1 MIFSPTSHVL
11 DAGPCCHE
19 PRLQTQIKPDK
30 PPNADA
36 VALYWKEFTMTK
48 FDQAWVDAETAK
60 REWMTENSLY
70 KEEEEHA
77 SCGVGLVVSIDG
89 KPSRKVVENGIAALK
104 AIWHRGAVDA
114 DGKTGDG
121 AGIHVQIPVEFFYDQ
136 IRRTGHEPD
145 MTKMIAVGQVFL
157 PRTDYGAQETCRTI
171 VESEVLRMGY
181 YIYGWRHVPVD
192 VACLGEKANATR
204 PEIEQILIS
213 NSKGVDEETFERELY
228 VIRRRIE
235 KAATA
240 AGVQGLYLCSL
251 SCRSIIYK
259 GMMLAEQVA
268 EFYPDLM
275 DERFESAFALYHQRY
290 STNTFPQWWLAQP
303 FRMLAHNG
311 EINTLK
317 GNLNWMKSHEIR
329 MASGAF
335 GDMAEDIKPI
345 VAQGSSDSA
354 ALDSVFEVLV
364 RAGRSA
370 PMAKT
375 MMVPESWSKQAIE
388 LPQSWRDM
396 YSYCNSVLE
405 PWDGPAALAMTDGR
419 WVCAGLDRNG
429 LRPMRYVVTGDGL
442 LIAGSETGM
451 VPVDEANVVEKGA
464 LGPGQLLAV
473 DMQEGKLYHDTEM
486 KDKLAAAQPFG
497 DWVGKINEL
506 DDKLAVVTEKPMF
519 TGAEL
524 RKRQIAAGYSIEE
537 LEQILA
543 PMAEDAKEALASMG
557 DDTPSAVL
565 SEKYRPLSHFFRQA
579 FSQVT
584 NPPIDSLREFRV
596 MSLKTRFGNLK
607 NVLDE
612 DSSQTEILVLDSP
625 FVGNAQFD
633 ELIAN
638 FNAPLAEIDCTF
650 DAGAGPDDLRK
661 GLTRIRAEAED
672 AVRSGAGHIIL
683 TDQHQS
689 IDRVAMPM
697 ILATSAVHSW
707 LTRKG
712 LRTFCSLN
720 VRSAE
725 CVDPHYF
732 AVLIGCGATVVNA
745 YLAEDSLADRIERG
759 LLECTLTEAIQRYRN
774 AIDQGLL
781 KIMAKMGISVISS
794 YRGGLN
800 FEAVGLSRAMVAE
813 YFPGMQSRIS
823 GIGTTGIQRKSES
836 VHAKGWRGG
845 SDVLP
850 IGGFYKAR
858 RSGEKHAWEAQTMH
872 MLQAACNTAN
882 YEMWKQFSA
891 AMRANPPIHLR
902 DLLDIK
908 EMGKAI
914 PIEEVESIT
923 SIRKR
928 FVTPGMSLGALSPE
942 AHKTLNVAMNR
953 IGAKSDSGE
962 GGEDPAHFVPE
973 ANGDNPSAKIKQVA
987 SGRFGVTAEYL
998 NHCEEL
1004 EIKVA
1009 QGAKPGEGGQLPGMK
1024 VTDLIARLR
1033 HSTKGVTLISPP
1045 PHHDIYSIED
1055 LAQLIYDL
1063 KQINPRC
1070 KVTVKLVASSGV
1082 GTIAAGVAKAKADVI
1097 LISGHN
1103 GGTGASPATS
1113 IKYAGLPW
1121 EMGLTEAHQVLAM
1134 NNLRERVTLRTDG
1147 GLRTGRDIVMA
1158 AMMGAEEY
1166 GIGTAALIA
1175 MGCIM
1180 VRQCQSNTCP
1190 VGVCTQDEELR
1201 DKFTGNADKVVNLIT
1216 FYATEVREILASIG
1230 ARSMDDVIG
1239 RADLLSQVS
1248 RGSAHLDDLDLN
1260 PLLITVDGADRIVY
1274 DRNKARNFVPDTLD
1288 AEIVKDAARFLNDGE
1303 KMQLQYAV
1311 QNTLRTIGTRTSSH
1325 IVQNFGMNN
1334 TLQADHL
1341 TVKLSGSAGQSLGAF
1356 AAPGLKL
1363 EVSGDANDY
1372 VGKGLSGGTIVVRPP
1387 MNSPLVAADNTII
1400 GNTVLYGATA
1410 GYLFAAGRA
1419 GERFGVR
1426 NSGAKVVIEGCGAC
1440 GCEYMTGGVA
1450 VILGSIG
1457 ANFGA
1462 GMTGG
1467 MAYLYDPD
1475 GVADSRMNHE
1485 TLATCP
1491 IGDAHWEGQLKE
1503 LIERHLAETGSVKAA
1518 DILQH
1523 WDVELANF
1531 VQICPKEM
1539 LAHLPA
1545 PLGVEDKAVPAE

>member
-1 MIFSPTSHVL
+1 
-11 DAGPCCHE
+11 
-19 PRLQTQIKPDK
+19 
-30 PPNADA
+30 
-36 VALYWKEFTMTK
+36 MTK
-48 FDQAWVDAETAK
+48 FDDNWARAEAEK
-60 REWMTENSLY
+60 RKWMTENGMYS
-70 KEEEEHA
+70 ESDEHS

-89 KPSRKVVENGIAALK
+89 SKSRQVVESGIKALK

-121 AGIHVQIPVEFFYDQ
+121 AGIHVQIPVRFFYDQ
-136 IRRTGHEPD
+136 IERTGHEPHHD
-145 MTKMIAVGQVFL
+145 KLIAVGQVFL
-157 PRTDYGAQETCRTI
+157 PRTDFGAQEKCRTI
-171 VESEVLRMGY
+171 VETEILRMGY

-192 VACLGEKANATR
+192 VTCLGDKANATR
-204 PEIEQILIS
+204 PEIEQIILS
-213 NSKGVDEETFERELY
+213 NIKGVDEETFERELY

-235 KAATA
+235 KAAAA
-240 AGVQGLYLCSL
+240 AGINDLYLASL

-275 DERFESAFALYHQRY
+275 DERFESAFAIYHQRY

-329 MASGAF
+329 MASSAF

-345 VAQGSSDSA
+345 VASGSSDSA

-375 MMVPESWSKQAIE
+375 MLVPESWSKQAIE
-388 LPQSWRDM
+388 LPQAWRDM
-396 YSYCNSVLE
+396 YSYCNSVME

-442 LIAGSETGM
+442 VIAGSEAGM
-451 VPVDEANVVEKGA
+451 VPIDEATVREKGA

-473 DMQEGKLYHDTEM
+473 DMKKGTLYRDKEI
-486 KDKLAAAQPFG
+486 KDKLAKALPFG
-497 DWVGKINEL
+497 EWVGKINDADEAL
-506 DDKLAVVTEKPMF
+506 SGAQEAPLFE
-519 TGAEL
+519 GAEL
-524 RKRQIAAGYSIEE
+524 RKRQIAAGYSVEE
-537 LEQILA
+537 LEQILS
-543 PMAEDAKEALASMG
+543 PMAEDGKEALASMG

-565 SEKYRPLSHFFRQA
+565 SKQYRPLSHFFRQN

-584 NPPIDSLREFRV
+584 NPPIDSLREYRV

-612 DSSQTEILVLDSP
+612 DSSQTEIVVLESP
-625 FVGNAQFD
+625 FVGNSQWSKLV
-633 ELIAN
+633 EQ
-638 FNAPLAEIDCTF
+638 FNAPCVEIDCTF
-650 DAGAGPDDLRK
+650 ESGQGALNAGLS
-661 GLTRIRAEAED
+661 RIRSEAED
-672 AVRSGAGHIIL
+672 AVRSGAGHIVL
-683 TDQHQS
+683 TDQHS
-689 IDRVAMPM
+689 DADKVAMPM
-697 ILATSAVHSW
+697 ILATSAVHSH
-707 LTRKG
+707 LTRNG

-725 CVDPHYF
+725 CIDPHYF

-745 YLAEDSLADRIERG
+745 YLAEDSLADRIRRG
-759 LLECTLTEAIQRYRN
+759 LLEGTLSEAVARYRE

-800 FEAVGLSRAMVAE
+800 FEAVGLSRAMCAE
-813 YFPGMQSRIS
+813 FFPGMLSRIS
-823 GIGTTGIQRKSES
+823 GIGIHGIQHKSEE
-836 VHAKGWRGG
+836 VHARGWTSGQ
-845 SDVLP
+845 DVLP

-858 RSGEKHAWEAQTMH
+858 KSGESHAWEASTMH
-872 MLQAACNTAN
+872 MLQMACNKASF
-882 YEMWKQFSA
+882 EIWKQYSA
-891 AMRANPPIHLR
+891 RMRSNPPIHLR

-908 EMGKAI
+908 PLGKSV

-973 ANGDNPSAKIKQVA
+973 PNGDNPSAKIKQVA

-998 NHCEEL
+998 NQCEEL

-1134 NNLRERVTLRTDG
+1134 NKLRDRVTLRTDG

-1158 AMMGAEEY
+1158 AMMGAEEF

-1190 VGVCTQDEELR
+1190 VGVCTQDEALR
-1201 DKFTGNADKVVNLIT
+1201 DKFTGSADKVVNLIT
-1216 FYATEVREILASIG
+1216 FYAQEVRELLASIG
-1230 ARSMDDVIG
+1230 ARSLDDVIG

-1248 RGSAHLDDLDLN
+1248 RGNAHLDDLDLN
-1260 PLLITVDGADRIVY
+1260 PLLITVDGASEIVY
-1274 DRNKARNFVPDTLD
+1274 DRDKDRNAVPDTLD
-1288 AEIVKDAARFLNDGE
+1288 SEIVRDAARFLRDGE
-1303 KMQLQYAV
+1303 KMQLSYAI
-1311 QNTLRTIGTRTSSH
+1311 QNTHRTVGTRTSSH
-1325 IVQNFGMNN
+1325 IVRNFGMRNAF
-1334 TLQADHL
+1334 QADHL
-1341 TVKLSGSAGQSLGAF
+1341 TVKLQGSAGQSLGAF

-1387 MNSPLVAADNTII
+1387 QVSQLPADENTII
-1400 GNTVLYGATA
+1400 GNTVLYGATD

-1419 GERFGVR
+1419 GERFAVR
-1426 NSGAKVVIEGCGAC
+1426 NSGAKVVIEGCGSN

-1450 VILGSIG
+1450 VILGTIG

-1467 MAYLYDPD
+1467 MAYLYDPE
-1475 GVADSRMNHE
+1475 GQAE
-1485 TLATCP
+1485 TLMNKETLVTCAVTVP
-1491 IGDAHWEGQLKE
+1491 HWETQLEE
-1503 LIERHLAETGSVKAA
+1503 LIERHAAETGSRKAA

-1523 WDVELANF
+1523 WDIEKANF
-1531 VQICPKEM
+1531 LQVCPKEM
-1539 LAHLPA
+1539 LTHLPA
-1545 PLGVEDKAVPAE
+1545 PLSLEATAVPAE

>member
-1 MIFSPTSHVL
+1 
-11 DAGPCCHE
+11 
-19 PRLQTQIKPDK
+19 
-30 PPNADA
+30 
-36 VALYWKEFTMTK
+36 MTK
-48 FDQAWVDAETAK
+48 YDAEWVAREQAK
-60 REWMTENSLY
+60 RAYMAEHSLY
-70 KEEEEHA
+70 RDDDEHA
-77 SCGVGLVVSIDG
+77 SCGVGLVVDKAG
-89 KPSRKVVENGIAALK
+89 KPSRRVVQAGIDALK

-114 DGKTGDG
+114 DGMTGDG
-121 AGIHVQIPVEFFYDQ
+121 AGIHVQIPFKFFGEQVE
-136 IRRTGHEPD
+136 RTGHALRDELL
-145 MTKMIAVGQVFL
+145 AVGQVFL
-157 PRTDYGAQETCRTI
+157 PRTDFGAQEICRTI
-171 VESEVLRMGY
+171 VETEVLRMGY

-192 VACLGEKANATR
+192 TSVLGEKANATR

-213 NSKGVDEETFERELY
+213 NAKGVDEETFERELY

-235 KAATA
+235 KASAA
-240 AGVQGLYLCSL
+240 AGVRDLYLASL

-268 EFYPDLM
+268 EFYPDLK
-275 DERFESAFALYHQRY
+275 DDRFESAFAIYHQRY

-329 MASGAF
+329 MASAAF
-335 GDMAEDIKPI
+335 GDMADDIKPI

-364 RAGRSA
+364 RAGRNA

-375 MMVPESWSKQAIE
+375 MLVPESWSKQADE
-388 LPQSWRDM
+388 LPEAWRDM
-396 YSYCNSVLE
+396 YSYCNSVME

-429 LRPMRYVVTGDGL
+429 LRPMRYVVTADNL
-442 LIAGSETGM
+442 VIAGSEAGM
-451 VPVDEANVVEKGA
+451 VPMDESGIVEKGA
-464 LGPGQLLAV
+464 LGPGQMLAI
-473 DMQEGKLYHDTEM
+473 DMQEGQLFHDVEI

-497 DWVGKINEL
+497 EWVGKIVEL
-506 DDKLAVVTEKPMF
+506 DAELARATERPVF
-519 TGAEL
+519 SGAEL
-524 RKRQIAAGYSIEE
+524 RRRQISAGYTMEE

-543 PMAEDAKEALASMG
+543 PMAEDGKETLASMG

-565 SEKYRPLSHFFRQA
+565 SEKYRPLSHFFRQN

-612 DSSQTEILVLDSP
+612 SSSQTEIIVLDSP

-633 ELIAN
+633 RMVES
-638 FNAPLAEIDCTF
+638 FNAPMVEIDCTF
-650 DAGAGPDDLRK
+650 EAGQGPGTLTQGLR
-661 GLTRIRAEAED
+661 RIREAAEE
-672 AVRSGAGHIIL
+672 AVRSGSGHL
-683 TDQHQS
+683 VLSDAKAS
-689 IDRVAMPM
+689 EDRVPMPM

-707 LTRKG
+707 LTKQG

-725 CVDPHYF
+725 CIDPHYF
-732 AVLIGCGATVVNA
+732 AVLIGCGATTVNA

-759 LLECTLTEAIQRYRN
+759 LLDCSLTEAVARYRA
-774 AIDQGLL
+774 AIDAGLL

-800 FEAVGLSRAMVAE
+800 FEAVGLSRAMCAE
-813 YFPGMQSRIS
+813 YFPGMHSRIS
-823 GIGTTGIQRKSES
+823 GIGVNGIQRKVEEI
-836 VHAKGWRGG
+836 HARGFRGG
-845 SDVLP
+845 QDVLP

-858 RSGEKHAWEAQTMH
+858 RSGEQHAWEATTMH
-872 MLQAACNTAN
+872 MLQMACNTAS
-882 YEMWKQFSA
+882 YQTWKQFSA
-891 AMRANPPIHLR
+891 KMRGAKPIHLR
-902 DLLDIK
+902 DLMDF
-908 EMGKAI
+908 KALGNPV

-942 AHKTLNVAMNR
+942 AHRTLSIAMNR

-962 GGEDPAHFVPE
+962 GGESPE
-973 ANGDNPSAKIKQVA
+973 DFTPEPNGDNASAKIKQVA

-998 NHCEEL
+998 LHCEEL

-1024 VTDLIARLR
+1024 VTKLIAKLR
-1033 HSTKGVTLISPP
+1033 HSTPGVTLISPP

-1063 KQINPRC
+1063 KQINPRA

-1134 NNLRERVTLRTDG
+1134 NNLRSRVTLRTDG

-1190 VGVCTQDEELR
+1190 VGVCTQDDALR
-1201 DKFTGNADKVVNLIT
+1201 EKFTGNADKVVNLIT
-1216 FYATEVREILASIG
+1216 FYAQEVREILASIG
-1230 ARSMDDVIG
+1230 ARSLDEVIG

-1260 PLLITVDGADRIVY
+1260 PLLITVDGADKIVY
-1274 DRNKARNFVPDTLD
+1274 DRDRPRNAVLDTLD
-1288 AEIVKDAARFLNDGE
+1288 AEIVRDAQRFLEDGE
-1303 KMQLQYAV
+1303 KMQLSYAV
-1311 QNTLRTIGTRTSSH
+1311 RNTHRTVGTRTSSH
-1325 IVQNFGMNN
+1325 IVKRFGMRNHG
-1334 TLQADHL
+1334 LQDDHL
-1341 TVKLSGSAGQSLGAF
+1341 HVKLTGSAGQSLAAF
-1356 AAPGLKL
+1356 AAPGLKI

-1372 VGKGLSGGTIVVRPP
+1372 VGKGLSGGTVVVRPP
-1387 MNSPLVAADNTII
+1387 MISPLVASDNTII
-1400 GNTVLYGATA
+1400 GNTVLYGATS

-1419 GERFGVR
+1419 GERFAVR
-1426 NSGAKVVIEGCGAC
+1426 NSGAHTVIEGCGSN

-1450 VILGSIG
+1450 VILGAIG

-1467 MAYLYDPD
+1467 MAYIYDPE
-1475 GVADSRMNHE
+1475 GRSPIMMNAE
-1485 TLATCP
+1485 TLVTCP
-1491 IGDAHWEGQLKE
+1491 IASDFYEAELKG
-1503 LIERHLAETGSVKAA
+1503 LIERHAEETGSRRAQE
-1518 DILQH
+1518 ILQH
-1523 WDVELANF
+1523 WETELANF
-1531 VQICPKEM
+1531 TQVCPKEM
-1539 LAHLPA
+1539 LDKLEH
-1545 PLGVEDKAVPAE
+1545 PLGTEVQAVPAE

>member
-1 MIFSPTSHVL
+1 M
-11 DAGPCCHE
+11 
-19 PRLQTQIKPDK
+19 KPDHQ
-30 PPNADA
+30 NWAA
-36 VALYWKEFTMTK
+36 RQEAQRAYLSEHGMYS
-48 FDQAWVDAETAK
+48 ET
-60 REWMTENSLY
+60 
-70 KEEEEHA
+70 EEHS

-89 KPSRKVVENGIAALK
+89 KPSRNVVENGIQALK
-104 AIWHRGAVDA
+104 AVWHRGAVDA

-121 AGIHVQIPVEFFYDQ
+121 AGIHVQIPVSFFYDQ
-136 IRRTGHEPD
+136 VERTGHEPR
-145 MTKMIAVGQVFL
+145 KSELIAVGQIFL
-157 PRTDYGAQETCRTI
+157 PRTDLGGQETCRTI

-192 VACLGEKANATR
+192 ISCLGEKANATR

-235 KAATA
+235 KAAA
-240 AGVQGLYLCSL
+240 AAQVQGLYVCSL
-251 SCRSIIYK
+251 SCRSVIYK

-268 EFYPDLM
+268 VFYPDLM
-275 DERFESAFALYHQRY
+275 DERFESAFAIYHQRY

-317 GNLNWMKSHEIR
+317 GNVNWMRSHEIR
-329 MASGAF
+329 MASATF
-335 GDMAEDIKPI
+335 GEMADDIKPV
-345 VAQGSSDSA
+345 VASGSSDSA
-354 ALDSVFEVLV
+354 ALDSVFEMMV

-375 MMVPESWSKQAIE
+375 MLVPESWSKAAVE
-388 LPQSWRDM
+388 LPPAWRDM
-396 YSYCNSVLE
+396 YSYCNSVME

-419 WVCAGLDRNG
+419 WVVAGLDRNG

-451 VPVDEANVVEKGA
+451 VAVDESSVVEKGA
-464 LGPGQLLAV
+464 LGPGQMIAV
-473 DMQEGKLYHDTEM
+473 DMQDGALFHDAKL
-486 KDKLAAAQPFG
+486 KDKLAAGRPYAEWVEKITDLETLFAGQTETAQ
-497 DWVGKINEL
+497 
-506 DDKLAVVTEKPMF
+506 F
-519 TGAEL
+519 TGADL
-524 RKRQIAAGYSIEE
+524 RKRQIAAGYSLEE

-543 PMAEDAKEALASMG
+543 PMAEDGKETLASMG

-565 SEKYRPLSHFFRQA
+565 SDCYRPLSHYFRQN

-584 NPPIDSLREFRV
+584 NPPIDSLREYRV

-607 NVLDE
+607 NVLSE
-612 DSSQTEILVLDSP
+612 DSSQTEILSLESP
-625 FVGNAQFD
+625 FAGNAQFAALVEQFGND
-633 ELIAN
+633 VRS
-638 FNAPLAEIDCTF
+638 IDCTF
-650 DAGAGPDDLRK
+650 PADGGSLQDR
-661 GLTRIRAEAED
+661 LTEIRDEAED
-672 AVRSGAGHIIL
+672 AVASGAAHIVL
-683 TDQHQS
+683 TDEAQNA
-689 IDRVAMPM
+689 DRIGMPM

-712 LRTFCSLN
+712 LRTFCSIN

-745 YLAEDSLADRIERG
+745 YLAQDSIADRIERG
-759 LLECTLTEAIQRYRN
+759 LLEGTLTEAIGRYRN
-774 AIDQGLL
+774 AVDQGLL
-781 KIMAKMGISVISS
+781 KIMAKMGISVVSS

-813 YFPGMQSRIS
+813 YFPGMLSRIS
-823 GIGTTGIQRKSES
+823 GIGVSGIQKKVQE
-836 VHAKGWRGG
+836 VHAKGWLGG
-845 SDVLP
+845 NDILP

-872 MLQAACNTAN
+872 MMQAACNQGSF
-882 YEMWKQFSA
+882 ELWKKYSA
-891 AMRANPPIHLR
+891 AMQANPPIHLR
-902 DLLDIK
+902 DLLAIK
-908 EMGKAI
+908 PMGE
-914 PIEEVESIT
+914 PISLNDVESVT
-923 SIRKR
+923 SLRKR

-953 IGAKSDSGE
+953 IGARSDSGE
-962 GGEDPAHFVPE
+962 GGEDPAHFKPE
-973 ANGDNPSAKIKQVA
+973 PNGDNPSAKIKQVA

-998 NHCEEL
+998 NQCEEL

-1063 KQINPRC
+1063 KQINPRA
-1070 KVTVKLVASSGV
+1070 KVTVKLVAASGV

-1134 NNLRERVTLRTDG
+1134 NNLRDRVTLRTDG

-1158 AMMGAEEY
+1158 AMMGAEEF

-1190 VGVCTQDEELR
+1190 VGVCTQDQRLR
-1201 DKFTGNADKVVNLIT
+1201 DKFTGTADKLVNLIT
-1216 FYATEVREILASIG
+1216 FYAEEVREVLASIG
-1230 ARSMDDVIG
+1230 ARSLDEVIG
-1239 RADLLSQVS
+1239 RADLLGQVS

-1260 PLLITVDGADRIVY
+1260 PLLITVDGSDKIVY
-1274 DRNKARNFVPDTLD
+1274 DRNRPRTEVPDTLD
-1288 AEIVKDAARFLNDGE
+1288 AQIVTDAERFLKQGE
-1303 KMQLQYAV
+1303 KMQLSYAV
-1311 QNTLRTIGTRTSSH
+1311 QNTQRTVGTRVSSE
-1325 IVQNFGMNN
+1325 IVRAFGMRND
-1334 TLQADHL
+1334 LLPDHL
-1341 TVKLSGSAGQSLGAF
+1341 TVKLEGSAGQSLGAF

-1363 EVSGDANDY
+1363 DVMGDANDY
-1372 VGKGLSGGTIVVRPP
+1372 VGKGLSGGTITVRPHIS
-1387 MNSPLVAADNTII
+1387 SPLKADDNTII
-1400 GNTVLYGATA
+1400 GNTVLYGATD

-1419 GERFGVR
+1419 GERFAVR
-1426 NSGAKVVIEGCGAC
+1426 NSGARVVIEGCGSN

-1450 VILGSIG
+1450 VILGTIG

-1475 GVADSRMNHE
+1475 GTARRYMNLE
-1485 TLATCP
+1485 TLVTCP
-1491 IGDAHWEGQLKE
+1491 VTVPHWQQQLEE
-1503 LIERHLAETGSVKAA
+1503 LIERHLEETGSKKAA
-1518 DILQH
+1518 QILQY
-1523 WDVELANF
+1523 WDQERGNF
-1531 VQICPKEM
+1531 LQVCPKEM
-1539 LAHLPA
+1539 LANLAH
-1545 PLGVEDKAVPAE
+1545 PLELDQNAIPAE

>member
-1 MIFSPTSHVL
+1 
-11 DAGPCCHE
+11 
-19 PRLQTQIKPDK
+19 
-30 PPNADA
+30 
-36 VALYWKEFTMTK
+36 MTK
-48 FDQAWVDAETAK
+48 YDADWVAREEAK
-60 REWMTENSLY
+60 RTFLAENGLY
-70 KEEEEHA
+70 SEAEEHS
-77 SCGVGLVVSIDG
+77 SCGVGLVVSMDG
-89 KPSRKVVENGIAALK
+89 SKSRAVVENGIKALK

-121 AGIHVQIPVEFFYDQ
+121 AGIHVQIPCEFFYDQ
-136 IRRTGHEPD
+136 IERTGHRPNREQL
-145 MTKMIAVGQVFL
+145 IAVGQVFL
-157 PRTDYGAQETCRTI
+157 PRTDFGAQETCRTI
-171 VESEVLRMGY
+171 VETEVLRMGY
-181 YIYGWRHVPVD
+181 YIYGWRHVPVKVD
-192 VACLGEKANATR
+192 CLGEKANATR

-213 NSKGVDEETFERELY
+213 NAKGVDEETFERELY

-235 KAATA
+235 KAALA
-240 AGVQGLYLCSL
+240 AQVPALYIASL

-275 DERFESAFALYHQRY
+275 DERFESAFAIYHQRY

-329 MASGAF
+329 MAHGAF

-345 VAQGSSDSA
+345 VANGSSDSA
-354 ALDSVFEVLV
+354 ALDAVFEVLV
-364 RAGRSA
+364 RAGRNA

-375 MMVPESWSKQAIE
+375 MLVPESWSNQAVE
-388 LPQSWRDM
+388 LPQAWRDM
-396 YSYCNSVLE
+396 YSYCNSVME

-429 LRPMRYVVTGDGL
+429 LRPMRYVVTRDGMV
-442 LIAGSETGM
+442 IAGSETGM
-451 VPVDEANVVEKGA
+451 VPLNEANVIEKGA
-464 LGPGQLLAV
+464 LGPGQILAV
-473 DMQEGKLYHDTEM
+473 DMDEGKLYHDTEI
-486 KDKLAAAQPFG
+486 KDQLAASQPFG
-497 DWVGKINEL
+497 DWVGKIYDLESEL
-506 DDKLAVVTEKPMF
+506 SGVTETALF
-519 TGAEL
+519 EGDEL
-524 RKRQIAAGYSIEE
+524 RRRQIAAGYSIEE
-537 LEQILA
+537 LENILA
-543 PMAEDAKEALASMG
+543 PMAEDGKEALASMG

-565 SEKYRPLSHFFRQA
+565 SKKYRPLSHFFRQN

-612 DSSQTEILVLDSP
+612 SSSQTEIITLDSP
-625 FVGNAQFD
+625 FVGNAYWA
-633 ELIAN
+633 EITTH
-638 FNAPLAEIDCTF
+638 FNADLVEIDCTF
-650 DAGAGPDDLRK
+650 EAGTGALSS
-661 GLTRIRAEAED
+661 GLARIRAEAED

-683 TDQHQS
+683 TDQHS
-689 IDRVAMPM
+689 NADKVAMPM
-697 ILATSAVHSW
+697 ILATSAVHSH

-725 CVDPHYF
+725 CIDPHYF

-745 YLAEDSLADRIERG
+745 YLAEDSLADRIDRG
-759 LLECTLTEAIQRYRN
+759 LIDGTLTEAVARYRN

-781 KIMAKMGISVISS
+781 KIMAKMGISVVSS

-800 FEAVGLSRAMVAE
+800 FEAVGLSRAMCAE
-813 YFPGMQSRIS
+813 YFPGMTSRIS
-823 GIGTTGIQRKSES
+823 GIGVTGIQTKSEE
-836 VHAKGWRGG
+836 VHAMGWGG
-845 SDVLP
+845 TNVLP

-858 RSGEKHAWEAQTMH
+858 KSGETHAWEATSMH
-872 MLQAACNTAN
+872 MMQTACNKAS
-882 YEMWKQFSA
+882 YEMWKQYSA
-891 AMRANPPIHLR
+891 KMRSGPPIHLR
-902 DLLDIK
+902 DLMDIK
-908 EMGKAI
+908 PLGKAI

-962 GGEDPAHFVPE
+962 GGEDPAHFHPE
-973 ANGDNPSAKIKQVA
+973 PNGDNPSAKIKQVA

-998 NHCEEL
+998 NQCEEL

-1121 EMGLTEAHQVLAM
+1121 EMGLTEAHQVLSM
-1134 NNLRERVTLRTDG
+1134 NNLRGRVILRTDG

-1158 AMMGAEEY
+1158 AMLGAEEY

-1190 VGVCTQDEELR
+1190 VGVCTQDEALR

-1216 FYATEVREILASIG
+1216 FYAQEVRELLASIG
-1230 ARSMDDVIG
+1230 ARSMDEVIG
-1239 RADLLSQVS
+1239 RADLLAQVS

-1260 PLLITVDGADRIVY
+1260 PMLITVDGAADIVY
-1274 DRNKARNFVPDTLD
+1274 DRDRDRNAVPDTLD
-1288 AEIVKDAARFLNDGE
+1288 AQIVRDAARFLQDGE
-1303 KMQLQYAV
+1303 KMQLSYAV
-1311 QNTLRTIGTRTSSH
+1311 QNTHRTVGTRTSSH
-1325 IVQNFGMNN
+1325 IVRQFGMRN
-1334 TLQADHL
+1334 TLQPDHL
-1341 TVKLSGSAGQSLGAF
+1341 TVKLTGSAGQSLGAF

-1387 MNSPLVAADNTII
+1387 MSSPIVASENTII
-1400 GNTVLYGATA
+1400 GNTVLYGATD
-1410 GYLFAAGRA
+1410 GFLFAAGRA
-1419 GERFGVR
+1419 GERFAVR
-1426 NSGAKVVIEGCGAC
+1426 NSGAHVVIEGCGSN

-1450 VILGSIG
+1450 VILGEIG

-1475 GVADSRMNHE
+1475 GKAEALMNME
-1485 TLATCP
+1485 TLVTCP
-1491 IGDAHWEGQLKE
+1491 VTVNHWLGQLEE
-1503 LIERHLAETGSVKAA
+1503 LLERHLCETGSVKTA

-1523 WDVELANF
+1523 WDTEQRNF
-1531 VQICPKEM
+1531 LQVCPKEM
-1539 LAHLPA
+1539 LVHLPA
-1545 PLGVEDKAVPAE
+1545 PLSDEAGAIPAE

>member
-1 MIFSPTSHVL
+1 
-11 DAGPCCHE
+11 
-19 PRLQTQIKPDK
+19 
-30 PPNADA
+30 
-36 VALYWKEFTMTK
+36 MTK
-48 FDQAWVDAETAK
+48 YDAAWAAREEAKRAYMAEEGLYAET
-60 REWMTENSLY
+60 
-70 KEEEEHA
+70 EEHA
-77 SCGVGLVVSIDG
+77 SCGVGLVVALDG
-89 KPSRKVVENGIAALK
+89 TKSRAVVENGIKALK

-121 AGIHVQIPVEFFYDQ
+121 AGIHVQIPSPFFYDQ
-136 IRRTGHEPD
+136 VRRTGHQPKTEL
-145 MTKMIAVGQVFL
+145 MMAVGQVFL
-157 PRTDYGAQETCRTI
+157 PRTDFGAQETCRTI
-171 VESEVLRMGY
+171 VETEVLRMGY
-181 YIYGWRHVPVD
+181 YIYGWRHVPVN
-192 VACLGEKANATR
+192 VSVLGEKANATR

-213 NSKGVDEETFERELY
+213 NIKGVDEETFERELY

-235 KAATA
+235 KAALA
-240 AGVQGLYLCSL
+240 AQVPTLYIASL

-259 GMMLAEQVA
+259 GMMLAQDVA
-268 EFYPDLM
+268 EFYPDLQ
-275 DERFESAFALYHQRY
+275 DERFESAFAIYHQRY

-329 MASGAF
+329 MASTAF

-345 VAQGSSDSA
+345 VASGSSDSA
-354 ALDSVFEVLV
+354 ALDAVFEVLV
-364 RAGRSA
+364 RAGRNA

-375 MMVPESWSKQAIE
+375 MLVPESWSKQAVE
-388 LPQSWRDM
+388 LPQAWRDM
-396 YSYCNSVLE
+396 YSYCNSVME

-429 LRPMRYVVTGDGL
+429 LRPMRYVVTRDGL

-451 VPVDEANVVEKGA
+451 VPLDESNVSEKGA

-473 DMQEGKLYHDTEM
+473 DMKAGALFHDKEI
-486 KDKLAAAQPFG
+486 KDQLAASQPFS
-497 DWVGKINEL
+497 DWVGKIKEL
-506 DDKLAVVTEKPMF
+506 DGPLREVMEKPLF
-519 TGAEL
+519 TGTEL
-524 RKRQIAAGYSIEE
+524 RRRQVAAGYSIEE

-543 PMAEDAKEALASMG
+543 PMAEDGKESLASMG

-565 SEKYRPLSHFFRQA
+565 SGQYRPLSHFFRQN

-584 NPPIDSLREFRV
+584 NPPIDSLREYRV

-612 DSSQTEILVLDSP
+612 DSSQTEIITLDSP

-633 ELIAN
+633 ALKAH
-638 FNAPLAEIDCTF
+638 FNVDLVEIDCTF
-650 DAGAGPDDLRK
+650 EPGRGSLSN
-661 GLTRIRAEAED
+661 GLERIRAEAED
-672 AVRSGAGHIIL
+672 AVRSGAGHVVL
-683 TDQHQS
+683 TDHLS
-689 IDRVAMPM
+689 GEGRVAMPM
-697 ILATSAVHSW
+697 ILATSAVHSH
-707 LTRKG
+707 LTRNG
-712 LRTFCSLN
+712 LRTFMSLT

-732 AVLIGCGATVVNA
+732 AVLIGCGATIVNA
-745 YLAEDSLADRIERG
+745 YLAEDSLADRIDRG
-759 LLECTLTEAIQRYRN
+759 LLNTTLTEATVRYRH

-800 FEAVGLSRAMVAE
+800 FEAVGLSRAMCAE
-813 YFPGMQSRIS
+813 YFPGMTSRIS
-823 GIGTTGIQRKSES
+823 GIGTWGIQHKAEE
-836 VHAKGWRGG
+836 VHAKGWNGLG
-845 SDVLP
+845 SVLP

-858 RSGEKHAWEAQTMH
+858 QSGETHAWEATSMH
-872 MLQAACNTAN
+872 MMQMACNRAS
-882 YEMWKQFSA
+882 YEMWKQYSA
-891 AMRANPPIHLR
+891 KMQSNPPIHLR

-908 EMGKAI
+908 PIGKAI
-914 PIEEVESIT
+914 AIEEVESIT

-973 ANGDNPSAKIKQVA
+973 PNGDNPSAKIKQVA

-998 NHCEEL
+998 NQCEEL

-1063 KQINPRC
+1063 KQINPRA

-1097 LISGHN
+1097 LVSGHN

-1121 EMGLTEAHQVLAM
+1121 EMGLTEAHQVLSM
-1134 NNLRERVTLRTDG
+1134 NNLRDRVTLRTDG

-1190 VGVCTQDEELR
+1190 VGVCTQDESLR
-1201 DKFTGNADKVVNLIT
+1201 EKFTGNADKVVNLIT
-1216 FYATEVREILASIG
+1216 FYATEVREILAQIG
-1230 ARSMDDVIG
+1230 ARSLSEVIG
-1239 RADLLSQVS
+1239 RADLLAQVS

-1260 PLLITVDGADRIVY
+1260 PMLITVDGAEQIVY
-1274 DRNKARNFVPDTLD
+1274 DRARARNAVDDTLD
-1288 AEIVKDAARFLNDGE
+1288 AEIVRDAARFLEDGE
-1303 KMQLQYAV
+1303 KMQLSYAV
-1311 QNTLRTIGTRTSSH
+1311 QNTHRTVGTRTSSH
-1325 IVQNFGMNN
+1325 IVKRFGMRN

-1387 MNSPLVAADNTII
+1387 MASPIVAADNTII
-1400 GNTVLYGATA
+1400 GNTVLYGATQ
-1410 GYLFAAGRA
+1410 GYLYAAGRA
-1419 GERFGVR
+1419 GERFAVR
-1426 NSGAKVVIEGCGAC
+1426 NSGAHVVVEGCGSN

-1450 VILGSIG
+1450 VILGEIG

-1467 MAYLYDPD
+1467 MAYLYDPED
-1475 GVADSRMNHE
+1475 KALPLMNME
-1485 TLATCP
+1485 TLVTC
-1491 IGDAHWEGQLKE
+1491 AVTEEHWLRQLKRLVE
-1503 LIERHLAETGSVKAA
+1503 AHLKETGSRRAA

-1523 WDVELANF
+1523 WDSEKLNF
-1531 VQICPKEM
+1531 IQVCPKEM
-1539 LAHLPA
+1539 LNKLPA
-1545 PLGVEDKAVPAE
+1545 PLGLEQAAVPAE

>member
-1 MIFSPTSHVL
+1 
-11 DAGPCCHE
+11 
-19 PRLQTQIKPDK
+19 
-30 PPNADA
+30 
-36 VALYWKEFTMTK
+36 MTK
-48 FDQAWVDAETAK
+48 YDAEWVAREEAK
-60 REWMTENSLY
+60 RAYMAEHSLY
-70 KEEEEHA
+70 RDEDEHS
-77 SCGVGLVVSIDG
+77 SCGVGLVVALNG
-89 KPSRKVVENGIAALK
+89 KASRSVVENGISALK

-121 AGIHVQIPVEFFYDQ
+121 AGIHVQIPVRFFYDQ
-136 IRRTGHEPD
+136 IRRTGHEPKPD
-145 MTKMIAVGQVFL
+145 QLIAVGQVFL
-157 PRTDYGAQETCRTI
+157 PRTDFGAQETCRTI
-171 VESEVLRMGY
+171 VETEVLRMGY

-192 VACLGEKANATR
+192 VSCLGDKANATR

-213 NSKGVDEETFERELY
+213 NSKGVDEDTFERELY

-235 KAATA
+235 KAAA
-240 AGVQGLYLCSL
+240 AAQVPSLYVCSL

-259 GMMLAEQVA
+259 GMMLAEQVS
-268 EFYPDLM
+268 EFYPDLQ
-275 DERFESAFALYHQRY
+275 DERFESAFAIYHQRY

-329 MASGAF
+329 MASTTF
-335 GDMAEDIKPI
+335 GDMADDIKPI
-345 VAQGSSDSA
+345 VPQGSSDSA
-354 ALDSVFEVLV
+354 ALDAVFEVLV
-364 RAGRSA
+364 RAGRNA

-375 MMVPESWSKQAIE
+375 MLVPESWSKQAVE

-396 YSYCNSVLE
+396 YSYVNSVME

-429 LRPMRYVVTGDGL
+429 LRPMRYVVTGNGL
-442 LIAGSETGM
+442 LIAGSEAGM
-451 VPVDEANVVEKGA
+451 VPVDESTVREKGA
-464 LGPGQLLAV
+464 LGPGQMIAV
-473 DMQEGKLYHDTEM
+473 DMAEGKLFHDVEI
-486 KDKLAAAQPFG
+486 KDKLAESQPFG

-506 DDKLAVVTEKPMF
+506 DEELSQVTEKALF
-519 TGAEL
+519 SGNEL
-524 RKRQIAAGYSIEE
+524 RKRQIAAGYTMEE
-537 LEQILA
+537 LEQILL
-543 PMAEDAKEALASMG
+543 PMAEDAKEAIASMG

-565 SEKYRPLSHFFRQA
+565 SEKYRPLSHFFRQN

-584 NPPIDSLREFRV
+584 NPPIDSLREYRV

-633 ELIAN
+633 EMVSH
-638 FNAPLAEIDCTF
+638 FNAPMVEIDCTF
-650 DAGAGPDDLRK
+650 PVNGGNDALRAGLA
-661 GLTRIRAEAED
+661 RIRSEAEE

-683 TDQHQS
+683 TDQNQGE
-689 IDRVAMPM
+689 DKVAMPM

-712 LRTFCSLN
+712 LRTFTSIN
-720 VRSAE
+720 VRAAE
-725 CVDPHYF
+725 CIDPHYF
-732 AVLIGCGATVVNA
+732 AVLIGCGATTVNA

-759 LLECTLTEAIQRYRN
+759 LLEMTLTDAVHAYRN
-774 AIDQGLL
+774 AVDQGLL

-813 YFPGMQSRIS
+813 YFPGMHSRIS
-823 GIGTTGIQRKSES
+823 GIGVSGVQHKMEQ
-836 VHAKGWRGG
+836 VHALGWRGG

-850 IGGFYKAR
+850 IGGFYKSR

-872 MLQAACNTAN
+872 MLQSACDNASF
-882 YEMWKQFSA
+882 EMWKRFA
-891 AMRANPPIHLR
+891 ASMRANPPIHLR

-908 EMGKAI
+908 PMGKAI
-914 PIEEVESIT
+914 PLEEVESIT

-973 ANGDNPSAKIKQVA
+973 PNGDNPSAKIKQVA

-1134 NNLRERVTLRTDG
+1134 NNLRDRVTLRTDG

-1190 VGVCTQDEELR
+1190 VGVCTQDERLR
-1201 DKFTGNADKVVNLIT
+1201 GKFTGNADKVVNLIT
-1216 FYATEVREILASIG
+1216 FYAQEVREILASIG
-1230 ARSMDDVIG
+1230 AKSLDEVIG
-1239 RADLLSQVS
+1239 RADLLTQVS

-1260 PLLITVDGADRIVY
+1260 PMLITVDGAHDIVY
-1274 DRNKARNFVPDTLD
+1274 NRDRERNAVPDTLD
-1288 AEIVKDAARFLNDGE
+1288 AEIVKDAARFLQDGE
-1303 KMQLQYAV
+1303 KMQLSYAV
-1311 QNTLRTIGTRTSSH
+1311 QNTDRTVGTRVSSH
-1325 IVQNFGMNN
+1325 IVKRFGMRNS
-1334 TLQADHL
+1334 LQPDHL
-1341 TVKLSGSAGQSLGAF
+1341 TVKLTGSAGQSLGAF
-1356 AAPGLKL
+1356 SAPGLKI

-1372 VGKGLSGGTIVVRPP
+1372 VGKGLSGGTVVVRPP
-1387 MNSPLVAADNTII
+1387 MASPLIAADNTII
-1400 GNTVLYGATA
+1400 GNTVLYGATD

-1426 NSGAKVVIEGCGAC
+1426 NSGAKVVIEGCGSN
-1440 GCEYMTGGVA
+1440 GCEYMTGGIA
-1450 VILGSIG
+1450 VILGTIG

-1467 MAYLYDPD
+1467 MAYLYDPE
-1475 GVADSRMNHE
+1475 GLTADMMNME
-1485 TLATCP
+1485 TLVTCP
-1491 IGDAHWEGQLKE
+1491 VTVDHWENQLRE
-1503 LIERHLAETGSVKAA
+1503 LVERHVEETKSVKGAE
-1518 DILQH
+1518 ILQH
-1523 WDVELANF
+1523 WETEIANF
-1531 VQICPKEM
+1531 VQVCPKEM
-1539 LAHLPA
+1539 LNKLPQ
-1545 PLGVEDKAVPAE
+1545 PLGIENQAVPAE

>member
-1 MIFSPTSHVL
+1 
-11 DAGPCCHE
+11 
-19 PRLQTQIKPDK
+19 
-30 PPNADA
+30 
-36 VALYWKEFTMTK
+36 MTTY
-48 FDQAWVDAETAK
+48 DDNWAAAEQAK
-60 REWMTENSLY
+60 RTFMEENSLFR
-70 KEEEEHA
+70 EEHEHA

-89 KPSRKVVENGIAALK
+89 KPSRKVVESGIMALK

-121 AGIHVQIPVEFFYDQ
+121 AGIHVQIPVPFFYDQ
-136 IRRTGHEPD
+136 IRRTGHEPRTD
-145 MTKMIAVGQVFL
+145 ELMAVGQVFL
-157 PRTDYGAQETCRTI
+157 PRTDFNAQETCRTI

-192 VACLGEKANATR
+192 IECLGEKANSTR

-213 NSKGVDEETFERELY
+213 NTKGVDEETFERELY

-235 KAATA
+235 KASQAR
-240 AGVQGLYLCSL
+240 GINGLYIASL

-268 EFYPDLM
+268 VFYPDLM
-275 DERFESAFALYHQRY
+275 DSRFESAFALYHQRY

-317 GNLNWMKSHEIR
+317 GNVNWMKSHEIR
-329 MASGAF
+329 MASGTF
-335 GDMAEDIKPI
+335 GDLAEDIKPI
-345 VAQGSSDSA
+345 IPQGASDSA
-354 ALDSVFEVLV
+354 ALDAVFEVLV

-375 MMVPESWSKQAIE
+375 MLVPESWSKQAIE
-388 LPQSWRDM
+388 LPQAWRDM
-396 YSYCNSVLE
+396 YSYCNGVME

-419 WVCAGLDRNG
+419 WACVGTDRNG

-442 LIAGSETGM
+442 LIAGSEAGM
-451 VPVDEANVVEKGA
+451 VPTDEATVREKGA

-473 DMQEGKLYHDTEM
+473 DTKEGKLYHDVEI
-486 KDKLAAAQPFG
+486 KDRLAASQPFG
-497 DWVGKINEL
+497 EWVGKINEL
-506 DDKLAVVTEKPMF
+506 DESLEAVIEEPMF
-519 TGAEL
+519 EGAEL
-524 RKRQIAAGYSIEE
+524 RKRQIAAGYTIEE
-537 LEQILA
+537 LESVLA
-543 PMAEDAKEALASMG
+543 PMAEDSKENIVSMG

-565 SEKYRPLSHFFRQA
+565 SNKYRPLSHFFRQN

-612 DSSQTEILVLDSP
+612 SSAQTEILVLDSP
-625 FVGNAQFD
+625 FVANAQFE
-633 ELIAN
+633 ELKTH
-638 FNAPLAEIDCTF
+638 FNAEMVEIDCTF
-650 DAGAGPDDLRK
+650 PVGGDHDALLH
-661 GLTRIRAEAED
+661 GLARIRAEAEE
-672 AVRSGAGHIIL
+672 AVRSGGGHIVL
-683 TDQHQS
+683 TDHMQNA
-689 IDRVAMPM
+689 DRVAMPM

-712 LRTFCSLN
+712 LRTFCSLG

-725 CVDPHYF
+725 CIDPHYF
-732 AVLIGCGATVVNA
+732 AVLIGCGATIVNA
-745 YLAEDSLADRIERG
+745 YLAEDSLADRIKRG
-759 LLECTLTEAIQRYRN
+759 LLDGTLTENMRNYRE

-781 KIMAKMGISVISS
+781 KIMAKMGISVVSS

-813 YFPGMQSRIS
+813 YFPGMLSRIS
-823 GIGTTGIQRKSES
+823 GIGVSGVQKKVEE
-836 VHAKGWRGG
+836 VHALGWLKGQ
-845 SDVLP
+845 DVLP
-850 IGGFYKAR
+850 IGGFYKSR
-858 RSGEKHAWEAQTMH
+858 KSGETHAWEAQTMH
-872 MLQAACNTAN
+872 MLQAACNRGS
-882 YEMWKQFSA
+882 YEIWKQFSA
-891 AMRANPPIHLR
+891 RMQANPPIHLR
-902 DLLDIK
+902 DLLAIK
-908 EMGKAI
+908 PIGNAI

-928 FVTPGMSLGALSPE
+928 FVTPGMSLGALGPE

-998 NHCEEL
+998 NQCEEL

-1024 VTDLIARLR
+1024 VTELIARLR

-1063 KQINPRC
+1063 KQINPTV
-1070 KVTVKLVASSGV
+1070 KVTVKLVSSSGV
-1082 GTIAAGVAKAKADVI
+1082 GTIAAGVAKAKADII

-1113 IKYAGLPW
+1113 IKFAGLPW

-1134 NNLRERVTLRTDG
+1134 NKLRDRVTLRTDG

-1190 VGVCTQDEELR
+1190 VGVCTQDESLR
-1201 DKFTGNADKVVNLIT
+1201 AKFTGTADKVVNLIT
-1216 FYATEVREILASIG
+1216 FYAQEVREILASIG
-1230 ARSMDDVIG
+1230 ARSLDDVIG
-1239 RADLLSQVS
+1239 RADLLHQVS
-1248 RGSAHLDDLDLN
+1248 RGAEHLDDLDLN
-1260 PLLITVDGADRIVY
+1260 PLLITVDGAKDIVY
-1274 DRNKARNFVPDTLD
+1274 NRLKPRNPVPDTLD
-1288 AEIVKDAARFLNDGE
+1288 VEIVRDAARFLKDGE
-1303 KMQLQYAV
+1303 KMQLSYAV
-1311 QNTLRTIGTRTSSH
+1311 QNTHRSVGTRTSSH
-1325 IVQNFGMNN
+1325 IVQKFGMRNA
-1334 TLQADHL
+1334 LQPDHL
-1341 TVKLSGSAGQSLGAF
+1341 TVKLTGSAGQSLGAF
-1356 AAPGLKL
+1356 GAPGLKI
-1363 EVSGDANDY
+1363 EVSGEANDY
-1372 VGKGLSGGTIVVRPP
+1372 VGKGLSGATIVVRPA
-1387 MNSPLVAADNTII
+1387 MASPLVASQNTII
-1400 GNTVLYGATA
+1400 GNTVLYGATD
-1410 GYLFAAGRA
+1410 GFLFASGRA
-1419 GERFGVR
+1419 GERFAVR
-1426 NSGAKVVIEGCGAC
+1426 NSGAKVVIEGCGSN

-1457 ANFGA
+1457 PNFGA

-1467 MAYLYDPD
+1467 MAYLYDPE
-1475 GVADSRMNHE
+1475 GRAADMMNME
-1485 TLATCP
+1485 TLVTCP
-1491 IGDAHWEGQLKE
+1491 VTVPHWVGQLE
-1503 LIERHLAETGSVKAA
+1503 DLIKRHLAETGSRKAQE
-1518 DILQH
+1518 ILQH
-1523 WDVELANF
+1523 WDMELGNF
-1531 VQICPKEM
+1531 VQVCPKEM
-1539 LAHLPA
+1539 LKVIPY
-1545 PLGVEDKAVPAE
+1545 PLVEEEQAMPAE

>member
-1 MIFSPTSHVL
+1 
-11 DAGPCCHE
+11 
-19 PRLQTQIKPDK
+19 
-30 PPNADA
+30 
-36 VALYWKEFTMTK
+36 MTK
-48 FDQAWVDAETAK
+48 YDASWVKAEKAK
-60 REWMTENSLY
+60 RVNVAQNGLY
-70 KEEEEHA
+70 SEAEEHA

-89 KPSRKVVENGIAALK
+89 KPSRKVVQAGIDALK
-104 AIWHRGAVDA
+104 AVWHRGAVDA

-121 AGIHVQIPVEFFYDQ
+121 AGIHVQIPVPFFYDQ
-136 IRRTGHEPD
+136 IERTGHNPRMEEL
-145 MTKMIAVGQVFL
+145 MAVGQVFL
-157 PRTDYGAQETCRTI
+157 PRTDFGAQETCRTI
-171 VESEVLRMGY
+171 VETEVLRMGY
-181 YIYGWRHVPVD
+181 YIYGWRHVPVN
-192 VACLGEKANATR
+192 VGSLGDKANATR
-204 PEIEQILIS
+204 PEIEQILLS
-213 NSKGVDEETFERELY
+213 NSKGVEEEIFERDLY

-235 KAATA
+235 KAASA
-240 AGVQGLYLCSL
+240 AGINELYLASL

-259 GMMLAEQVA
+259 GMFLAQDVA
-268 EFYPDLM
+268 EFYSDLK
-275 DERFESAFALYHQRY
+275 DSRFESAFALYHQRF

-317 GNLNWMKSHEIR
+317 GNTNWMKSHEIR
-329 MASGAF
+329 MSSDAF
-335 GDMAEDIKPI
+335 GDMADDIKPI
-345 VAQGSSDSA
+345 IASGSSDSA
-354 ALDSVFEVLV
+354 ALDSVFEMLV
-364 RAGRSA
+364 RAGRNA

-375 MMVPESWSKQAIE
+375 MLVPESWSKQAVD
-388 LPQSWRDM
+388 LPKPWVDM
-396 YSYCNSVLE
+396 YSYCNSVME

-442 LIAGSETGM
+442 LIAGSEAGM
-451 VPVDEANVVEKGA
+451 VHVNEADVKEKGA
-464 LGPGQLLAV
+464 LGPGQLIAV
-473 DMQEGKLYHDTEM
+473 DMAEGRLYHDTEM
-486 KDKLAAAQPFG
+486 KDLLAASQDFG
-497 DWVGKINEL
+497 EWVGKINEL
-506 DDKLAVVTEKPMF
+506 DEDLAKAVEAPIF
-519 TGAEL
+519 TGSEL
-524 RKRQIAAGYSIEE
+524 RQRQIAAGYTIEE
-537 LEQILA
+537 LEQILV
-543 PMAEDAKEALASMG
+543 PMAEDGKETLASMG

-565 SEKYRPLSHFFRQA
+565 SEKYRPLSHFFRQN

-584 NPPIDSLREFRV
+584 NPPIDSLREYRV

-612 DSSQTEILVLDSP
+612 SSAQTEILVLDSP
-625 FVGNAQFD
+625 FVGNVQFQR
-633 ELIAN
+633 LLKN
-638 FNAPLAEIDCTF
+638 FNAPMMEIDCTF
-650 DAGAGPDDLRK
+650 PSGETAGALQTA
-661 GLTRIRAEAED
+661 LNRIRSEAED
-672 AVRSGAGHIIL
+672 AVRSGCGHLVL
-683 TDQHQS
+683 TDQKTSRDLVS
-689 IDRVAMPM
+689 IPM

-707 LTRKG
+707 LTRHG
-712 LRTFCSLN
+712 LRTFTSIN

-725 CVDPHYF
+725 CIDPHYF

-759 LLECTLTEAIQRYRN
+759 LLDCALTEAVSRYRN

-781 KIMAKMGISVISS
+781 KIMAKMGISVVSS

-800 FEAVGLSRAMVAE
+800 FEAVGLSRAMCAE
-813 YFPGMQSRIS
+813 FFPGMTSRIS
-823 GIGTTGIQRKSES
+823 GIGVVGIQHKAES
-836 VHAKGWRGG
+836 IHA
-845 SDVLP
+845 SAFLNQNDVLP

-858 RSGEKHAWEAQTMH
+858 KSGEKHAWEAQTMH
-872 MLQAACNTAN
+872 LLQSACTRGS
-882 YEMWKQFSA
+882 YEMWKNYSA
-891 AMRANPPIHLR
+891 KLQANPPIHLR
-902 DLLDIK
+902 DLLEIK
-908 EMGKAI
+908 PLGNAI
-914 PIEEVESIT
+914 SVDEVESIT
-923 SIRKR
+923 SIRQR

-973 ANGDNPSAKIKQVA
+973 PNGDNPSAKIKQVA

-1009 QGAKPGEGGQLPGMK
+1009 QGAKPGEGGQLPGIK

-1070 KVTVKLVASSGV
+1070 KVTVKLVAASGV
-1082 GTIAAGVAKAKADVI
+1082 GTIAAGVAKADADII

-1113 IKYAGLPW
+1113 IKFAGLPW

-1134 NNLRERVTLRTDG
+1134 NNLRGRVTLRTDG

-1158 AMMGAEEY
+1158 AMLGAEEY

-1190 VGVCTQDEELR
+1190 VGVCTQDEGLR
-1201 DKFTGNADKVVNLIT
+1201 EKFTGSADKVVNLIT
-1216 FYATEVREILASIG
+1216 FYAQEVREILASIG
-1230 ARSMDDVIG
+1230 ARSMNDVIG

-1260 PLLITVDGADRIVY
+1260 PLLITVDGADQISY
-1274 DRNKARNFVPDTLD
+1274 DRNKPRNSVPDTLD
-1288 AEIVKDAARFLNDGE
+1288 AKIVVDAARFLQEGE

-1311 QNTLRTIGTRTSSH
+1311 KNTSRTIGTRISSH
-1325 IVQNFGMNN
+1325 IVTKFGMNN
-1334 TLQADHL
+1334 DLQPDHL
-1341 TVKLSGSAGQSLGAF
+1341 TIKLQGSAGQALGAF

-1363 EVSGDANDY
+1363 EVAGEANDY
-1372 VGKGLSGGTIVVRPP
+1372 VGKGLSGGLIVVRPAQI
-1387 MNSPLVAADNTII
+1387 SPLVASENTII
-1400 GNTVLYGATA
+1400 GNTVLYGATN
-1410 GYLFAAGRA
+1410 GYLFASGRA
-1419 GERFGVR
+1419 GERFSVR
-1426 NSGAKVVIEGCGAC
+1426 NSGAKTVIEGCGSN

-1450 VILGSIG
+1450 VILGTIG

-1467 MAYLYDPD
+1467 MAYLYDPEGITD
-1475 GVADSRMNHE
+1475 LMMNME
-1485 TLATCP
+1485 TLVTCRVTV
-1491 IGDAHWEGQLKE
+1491 DHWEKE
-1503 LIERHLAETGSVKAA
+1503 LRNLIQRHADETGSIKAT
-1518 DILQH
+1518 DILRH
-1523 WDVELANF
+1523 WQQEVENF
-1531 VQICPKEM
+1531 VQVCPKEM
-1539 LAHLPA
+1539 LVHLPE
-1545 PLGVEDKAVPAE
+1545 PLTADIAQSLPAE

>member
-1 MIFSPTSHVL
+1 
-11 DAGPCCHE
+11 
-19 PRLQTQIKPDK
+19 
-30 PPNADA
+30 
-36 VALYWKEFTMTK
+36 MTN
-48 FDQAWVDAETAK
+48 FDQAWVKAEEKK
-60 REWMTENSLY
+60 RAWMEQNGLY
-70 KEEEEHA
+70 SAEDEHS
-77 SCGVGLVVSIDG
+77 SCGVGLVVSVDG
-89 KPSRKVVENGIAALK
+89 ARSRAVVEAGITALK

-121 AGIHVQIPVEFFYDQ
+121 AGIHVQIPVPFFYDQ
-136 IRRTGHEPD
+136 IERTGHEPRHNELV
-145 MTKMIAVGQVFL
+145 AVGQVFL
-157 PRTDYGAQETCRTI
+157 PRTDFGAQETCRTI
-171 VESEVLRMGY
+171 VETEVLRMGY
-181 YIYGWRHVPVD
+181 YIYGWRHVPVN
-192 VACLGEKANATR
+192 VSCLGEKANATR
-204 PEIEQILIS
+204 PEIEQIIIS

-235 KAATA
+235 KAAVA
-240 AGVQGLYLCSL
+240 AGVKDLYLASL

-275 DERFESAFALYHQRY
+275 DERFESAFAIYHQRY

-329 MASGAF
+329 MASSAF

-345 VAQGSSDSA
+345 VASGSSDSA
-354 ALDSVFEVLV
+354 ALDAVFEVLV

-375 MMVPESWSKQAIE
+375 MLVPESWSKQAIE

-396 YSYCNSVLE
+396 YSYCNSVME

-464 LGPGQLLAV
+464 LGPGQMIAV
-473 DMQEGKLYHDTEM
+473 DMQDGRLFHDQEM
-486 KDKLAAAQPFG
+486 KDALASELPFSE
-497 DWVGKINEL
+497 WVGKINDLEP
-506 DDKLAVVTEKPMF
+506 KLAGVAEVPMF
-519 TGAEL
+519 EGAEL
-524 RKRQIAAGYSIEE
+524 RQRQIAAGYTVEE

-543 PMAEDAKEALASMG
+543 PMAEDGKEAIASMG

-584 NPPIDSLREFRV
+584 NPPIDSLREYRV

-607 NVLDE
+607 NVLDQ

-625 FVGNAQFD
+625 FVGNAQWA
-633 ELIAN
+633 ELKRN
-638 FNAPLAEIDCTF
+638 FNADLVEIDCTF
-650 DAGAGPDDLRK
+650 EK
-661 GLTRIRAEAED
+661 GGRSLTEGLARIRAEAED
-672 AVRSGAGHIIL
+672 AVRSGAGHLVL
-683 TDQHQS
+683 TDENVS
-689 IDRVAMPM
+689 DDCVAMPM
-697 ILATSAVHSW
+697 ILATSAIHSW

-712 LRTFCSLN
+712 LRTFTSLN

-725 CVDPHYF
+725 CIDPHYF
-732 AVLIGCGATVVNA
+732 AVLIGCGATTVNA
-745 YLAEDSLADRIERG
+745 YLAEDSLNDRLQKG
-759 LLECTLTEAIQRYRN
+759 LLECTLTEAVARYRS

-823 GIGTTGIQRKSES
+823 GIGLIGIQRKAEA
-836 VHAKGWRGG
+836 VHGQAFQA
-845 SDVLP
+845 DNVMP
-850 IGGFYKAR
+850 IGGFYKSR
-858 RSGEKHAWEAQTMH
+858 RSGETHAWEAQSMH
-872 MLQAACNTAN
+872 MMQAACSRSS
-882 YEMWKQFSA
+882 YELWRQYSA
-891 AMRANPPIHLR
+891 KMRSNPPIHLR

-908 EMGKAI
+908 PMGKAI
-914 PIEEVESIT
+914 PIDEVESIT

-1121 EMGLTEAHQVLAM
+1121 EMGLTEAHQVLSM

-1158 AMMGAEEY
+1158 AMLGAEEY

-1190 VGVCTQDEELR
+1190 VGVCTQDEALR

-1216 FYATEVREILASIG
+1216 FYATEVRELLASIG
-1230 ARSMDDVIG
+1230 ARSMDDIIG
-1239 RADLLSQVS
+1239 RADLLAQVS

-1260 PLLITVDGADRIVY
+1260 PLLITVDGAENVVY
-1274 DRNKARNFVPDTLD
+1274 NRSKPRNAVPETLD
-1288 AEIVKDAARFLNDGE
+1288 AQIVKDAARFLNDGE
-1303 KMQLQYAV
+1303 KMQLHYAV
-1311 QNTLRTIGTRTSSH
+1311 QNTLRTVGTRTSSH
-1325 IVQNFGMNN
+1325 IVKNFGMRNS
-1334 TLQADHL
+1334 LQSDHL

-1356 AAPGLKL
+1356 AAPGLKI

-1387 MNSPLVAADNTII
+1387 MASPLKADQNTII
-1400 GNTVLYGATA
+1400 GNTVLYGATD
-1410 GYLFAAGRA
+1410 GYLFAAGCA

-1450 VILGSIG
+1450 VILGNIG

-1467 MAYLYDPD
+1467 MAYIYDPEKT
-1475 GVADSRMNHE
+1475 AQSMMNME
-1485 TLATCP
+1485 TLVTCP
-1491 IGDAHWEGQLKE
+1491 VTMEHWEAQLKG
-1503 LIERHLAETGSVKAA
+1503 LIERHLEETGSRKAA
-1518 DILQH
+1518 EILQH
-1523 WDVELANF
+1523 WDVERLHF
-1531 VQICPKEM
+1531 LQVCSTEM
-1539 LAHLPA
+1539 LANLPV
-1545 PLGVEDKAVPAE
+1545 PLGVTEASVPAE